1 LDEGGDLFVK
11 KLSKKVRAIAEMDT
25 DGTFVITTREVE
37 ESEKIKKL
45 IDFQKFFAIYFTR
58 SNQFYF
64 LNLLKYY
71 EKITSR
77 LV

>member
-1 LDEGGDLFVK
+1 MRVEIF
-11 KLSKKVRAIAEMDT
+11 LSKNPAKKGKAIAETDT

-64 LNLLKYY
+64 L
-71 EKITSR
+71 
-77 LV
+77 